1 MNSFR
6 GGGHEL
12 ELGNGATEELVEVL
26 MLAVT
31 ALAREDWHHAFAAEL
46 AGQDQY
52 LMGRGA
58 VGLDLDELDWGPD
71 PERGRAFA
79 LDVVDLA
86 LTRHRWD
93 ELGHHPAHAEADL
106 RALRRLLTALRPAPG
121 PPAEPAEPAE
131 VMAASCRHHRILTPV
146 PWYPA
151 CVRCS
156 SA

>member
-1 MNSFR
+1 MNPFR

-12 ELGNGATEELVEVL
+12 DLGNGATEVLVEVL

-31 ALAREDWHHAFAAEL
+31 ALARDDWQHAFAAEL
-46 AGQDQY
+46 ARQDQN
-52 LMGRGA
+52 LMGRGM

-79 LDVVDLA
+79 LAVVDLA

-93 ELGHHPAHAEADL
+93 ELGYHASYAEADL
-106 RALRRLLTALRPAPG
+106 QALRRLLTALHPTPGAP
-121 PPAEPAEPAE
+121 PDPTDS
-131 VMAASCRHHRILTPV
+131 MAATCRHHRILTPL

-151 CVRCS
+151 CVRC
-156 SA
+156 AGG